1 MSEFLPVMQMRT
13 DMTQLNDPERHL
25 RLSHSHSCSDLRYL
39 LQSNFKLEI
48 WEINQNVLQ
57 QVSSTTAS
65 VLMLK
70 GQKGKI

>member
-1 MSEFLPVMQMRT
+1 MILKGT
-13 DMTQLNDPERHL
+13 CG
-25 RLSHSHSCSDLRYL
+25 SHTVTISDLRYL
-39 LQSNFKLEI
+39 LQSNLKLEI
-48 WEINQNVLQ
+48 WEMNQNVLQ